1 MPTQPHLNTHAP
13 TVALSARSDT
23 SPPWWVWML
32 VTLGLATLTA
42 ASYVQRPGESGF
54 ALFWPPAGVGLAL
67 AVRHRTMG
75 LLVTGAG
82 VLLWALV
89 FRQWTLP
96 AALWA
101 ASASVVGPAWV
112 RWRTERW
119 WVDGT
124 QPYAHLH
131 SLFAILRAQ
140 AAGGS
145 VLAAT
150 VGTAGLWWTGLWPNG
165 LPVPVVWIGYWMLE
179 TCGAWLFAPLT
190 TWLIVPPREG
200 RHPPRLTQLW
210 QAALAHRTGLLFT
223 AVLTLA
229 VVGLLVGNQ
238 PALAQAALY
247 GLLPLLVLLAL
258 RAPPFFIHAMLMGA
272 GALVLFTLAYL
283 KRQPDWNGN
292 DIVSLALILYLLAG
306 AGVLL
311 VVAASMAE
319 RRRSEQRLAQAAL
332 IDPLTGLGNEAG
344 LFQRLQEP
352 LALAKGTDSVRLL
365 LSVSLA
371 PARHRHMDAELAD
384 MYLLD
389 RDMADR
395 LRALSLPVWWSR
407 TGLGLFRGVWVGS
420 DGQHTGVL
428 DALAGVC
435 AQPLAGQGTVPWVVA
450 AAVARQP
457 LADQC
462 PPQAQLGQLMQ
473 AEFRAHQ
480 FRRLELVHITT
491 ETVDALRREAE
502 LVEWVRQA
510 IDQRTLVL
518 VAQPIAPNA
527 PDASGATQA
536 APKAEV
542 LVRLVAPGQA
552 GDAPPISP
560 GLFLPAAMRAGL
572 MPQLDRAVL
581 EMTLNAMALP
591 SSAASARCAI
601 NLSGPTVV
609 DEQLVPWVESLLVRC
624 GVAPQRLVF
633 EVTESMAMTD
643 LESAAQTL
651 AGLRALGCEVAIDD
665 FGTGMATFDYLKR
678 FPVDT
683 VKIDGSFIQ
692 PLAQGDGVDR
702 VIVESMVKVAQVLG
716 LSTVAEY
723 VSSPAL
729 RDAVTALGIDESQ
742 GFAVAVPMPL
752 QTWLSKPQVSVTS
765 IIPVD
770 GAARARS

>member
-1 MPTQPHLNTHAP
+1 MQPTSLNSHAP
-13 TVALSARSDT
+13 IGTQAARAVAT
-23 SPPWWVWML
+23 PPWWALVM
-32 VTLGLATLTA
+32 VTLALAALTA
-42 ASYVQRPGESGF
+42 ASYVQRPGEGGF
-54 ALFWPPAGVGLAL
+54 ALFWPSAGVGLAL
-67 AVRHRTMG
+67 AVRYRKTG

-82 VLLWALV
+82 VALWAMV
-89 FRQWTLP
+89 FREWTLP

-101 ASASVVGPAWV
+101 AMASVVGPAWV

-131 SLFAILRAQ
+131 SLFALLRAQ

-150 VGTAGLWWTGLWPNG
+150 VGTAGLWWTGHWPNG
-165 LPVPVVWIGYWMLE
+165 LPVPVVWAGYWMLE
-179 TCGAWLFAPLT
+179 TCGAWLFAPLA

-200 RHPPRLTQLW
+200 QPLSRVAQLW
-210 QAALAHRTGLLFT
+210 QAVRSHWLGLVFT
-223 AVLTLA
+223 AALTLA
-229 VVGLLVGNQ
+229 VIGLLLGNQ
-238 PALAQAALY
+238 PVLAQAALY

-258 RAPPFFIHAMLMGA
+258 RAPPFFIHAMLLAA

-283 KRQPDWNGN
+283 KRRSDWAGN
-292 DIVSLALILYLLAG
+292 DMLSLTLILYLMAG

-344 LFQRLQEP
+344 LFKRLQEP
-352 LALAKGTDSVRLL
+352 VATAGKAAPVRLL
-365 LSVSLA
+365 VSVSLA
-371 PARHRHMDAELAD
+371 PARQRHMEAGLAD
-384 MYLLD
+384 FDLLD

-395 LRALSLPVWWSR
+395 LRTLALPVWWSR
-407 TGLGLFRGVWVGS
+407 TGMGVFRGVWLGAE
-420 DGQHTGVL
+420 GPHTGVL

-435 AQPLAGQGTVPWVVA
+435 AQPLAGVGAVPWVVA
-450 AAVARQP
+450 AALARNP
-457 LADQC
+457 IADQC
-462 PPQAQLGQLMQ
+462 PPQAQLGQLVQ

-491 ETVDALRREAE
+491 ETVDALRREVE
-502 LVEWVRQA
+502 LVEQVRQA
-510 IDQRTLVL
+510 IDQHSLVL
-518 VAQPIAPNA
+518 MAQPIAPNA
-527 PDASGATQA
+527 TRASGTNGPG
-536 APKAEV
+536 PKAEV
-542 LVRLVAPGQA
+542 LVRLASPGQA
-552 GDAPPISP
+552 GDAPLISP

-572 MPQLDRAVL
+572 MPQLDRAVV
-581 EMTLNAMALP
+581 EMTLHAMSLP
-591 SSAASARCAI
+591 SSAADVRCAI

-609 DEQLVPWVESLLVRC
+609 DEQLVPWVDALLTRC
-624 GVAPQRLVF
+624 GVAAQRLVF

-643 LESAAQTL
+643 LDSAAQTL
-651 AGLRALGCEVAIDD
+651 GGLRALGCEVAIDD

-702 VIVESMVKVAQVLG
+702 VIVESMVKVARSLNLG
-716 LSTVAEY
+716 TVAEY

-729 RDAVTALGIDESQ
+729 REVVTVLGIDESQ
-742 GFAVAVPMPL
+742 GYAVAPPMPL
-752 QTWLSKPQVSVTS
+752 HTWLSRPQAPASGFS
-765 IIPVD
+765 PAD
-770 GAARARS
+770 GAGRAAS